1 MIYIHCW
8 LICNNYKRSTLS
20 SNEYQEINN
29 VLHTHT
35 HECQYTTFSW
45 EESEHCTIVEHTSSA
60 YNWNSY
66 GTGCIFNSKIR
77 IKELIF
83 SKSSQ
88 SKIAE
93 TKFDELETELVENLS
108 SIQPL
113 AQLSMNSRYSYIEV
127 SVLWLLVIKTIQR
140 ENLPLSLNLYF
151 LWFCFLS
158 LSDCLFWRFSFCLE
172 SNWGIWLSHCQMLLL
187 YILRFIFFF

>member
-1 MIYIHCW
+1 M
-8 LICNNYKRSTLS
+8 
-20 SNEYQEINN
+20 
-29 VLHTHT
+29 
-35 HECQYTTFSW
+35 
-45 EESEHCTIVEHTSSA
+45 
-60 YNWNSY
+60 
-66 GTGCIFNSKIR
+66 
-77 IKELIF
+77 F

-88 SKIAE
+88 SKIAK

-113 AQLSMNSRYSYIEV
+113 AQLSMNLRYSYIKV
-127 SVLWLLVIKTIQR
+127 SVLWLLVIKSIQR

-158 LSDCLFWRFSFCLE
+158 LSDCLFWKFSFCLE

-187 YILRFIFFF
+187 HILRFIFFLKIYFMCCYFNCIYVCTTFVGSVRGSQKRMSGPWKVELQIIVSPHTGSRIWTSILWRNSQCSFH